1 MLGQHLDGASRCV
14 DIRRESCWRTW
25 KDSIKENVVVET
37 GSAGVYKD
45 KEKRS
50 RGGTQRID

>member
-37 GSAGVYKD
+37 GSAGVD
-45 KEKRS
+45 KEKEKSS
-50 RGGTQRID
+50 RGGTQTID